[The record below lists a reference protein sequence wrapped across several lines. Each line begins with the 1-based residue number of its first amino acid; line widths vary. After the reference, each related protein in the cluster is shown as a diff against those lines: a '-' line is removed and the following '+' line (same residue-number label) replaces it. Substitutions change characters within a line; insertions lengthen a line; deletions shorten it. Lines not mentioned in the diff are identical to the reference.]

1 MLAVASTTV
10 SRAGRLR
17 KVQLSVVTA
26 TNNQR
31 EHGPSGPLVGLRVL
45 EFAQII
51 AGPLAGTLMADLGAD
66 VVHVEP
72 PGLGDSHRNTGPS
85 KDGVSLW
92 WKVAARNKRSV
103 TLDLHKPEAQEIAH
117 GLVAQADIVI
127 ITMRASTVKKW
138 RLDWETLHAINPKLV
153 MLQVSGFGAST
164 SRRDDPGFGKVGE
177 ARSGTVFVTGYPD
190 RAPVHAGFSQG
201 DATTALMGAFGVLA
215 ALNRKHNDVAFDGE
229 HIDLALFETLFRI
242 ADWQVIYHDQLEQV
256 PQRAGNRLANA
267 PAAVVNTYATADGD
281 WLTITSATLR
291 SVLNVVRMIGLDEAT
306 YQTWES
312 QNRGRDDIDAA
323 LGRWV
328 SEHDTEHCL
337 AAMREFSVSGDRI
350 FSVEDIVADEIYA
363 EREDIITVEDS
374 ELGPVRMQNVVP
386 KMLHHPGRVWRQAPG
401 LGQDNLEVYSE
412 WLGMAE
418 SDCTDLAGR
427 SVI

>member
-1 MLAVASTTV
+1 MAFN
-10 SRAGRLR
+10 G
-17 KVQLSVVTA
+17 
-26 TNNQR
+26 
-31 EHGPSGPLVGLRVL
+31 EHMKQANSEGEPGPSGPLVGLRVL

-72 PGLGDSHRNTGPS
+72 PGTGDSHRNTGPS

-117 GLVAQADIVI
+117 RLVAHADVVI
-127 ITMRASTVKKW
+127 ITMRASTVDKW
-138 RLDWETLHAINPKLV
+138 RLDWETLHALNPTLV
-153 MLQVSGFGAST
+153 MLQISGFGANT

-190 RAPVHAGFSQG
+190 GSPVHAGFSQG

-215 ALNRKHNDVAFDGE
+215 ALHRKNTAPAFDGE

-242 ADWQVIYHDQLEQV
+242 ADWQVIYYDQLQQV

-291 SVLNVVRMIGLDEAT
+291 SVLNVVRMIGLDET
-306 YQTWES
+306 QYQSWES
-312 QNRGRDDIDAA
+312 QNHGRDEIDRA
-323 LGRWV
+323 LAHWV
-328 SEHDTEHCL
+328 SERNTEQCL
-337 AAMREFSVSGDRI
+337 LAMREFQVTGDRI
-350 FSVEDIVADEIYA
+350 FSVADIVADDIYA
-363 EREDIITVEDS
+363 EREDIITVADS
-374 ELGPVRMQNVVP
+374 ELGPVRMQNVIP
-386 KMLHHPGRVWRQAPG
+386 KMLRTPGRVWRQAPA

-412 WLGMAE
+412 WLGMPESECSGLAE
-418 SDCTDLAGR
+418 R